1 MSNDA
6 DMDFIAQAMPACSQ
20 ADVASSQSQRST
32 AKRPV
37 VAHRKKAKQAKN
49 LERAA
54 STSFRIRAA

>member
-1 MSNDA
+1 
-6 DMDFIAQAMPACSQ
+6 MPACSQ
-20 ADVASSQSQRST
+20 ADVASSQAQRST